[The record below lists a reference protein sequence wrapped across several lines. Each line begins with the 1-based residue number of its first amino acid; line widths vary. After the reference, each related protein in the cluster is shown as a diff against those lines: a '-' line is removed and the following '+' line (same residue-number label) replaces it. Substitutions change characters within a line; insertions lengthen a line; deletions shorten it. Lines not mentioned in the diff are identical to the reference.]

1 MSGIG
6 YDEKHELEKHMKEVA
21 SDMATLDSFFTIN
34 NDFEKLLI
42 INKIKR
48 NLDLLFL
55 EFEKMLHP
63 RDLKDF

>member
-6 YDEKHELEKHMKEVA
+6 YDEKHELEKHMEEVA
-21 SDMATLDSFFTIN
+21 SDMVTLNSLFTIN